1 MFIEKRIEELGIEL
15 PPSSPPGAM
24 YVPVKRLGKALYVSG
39 QVPMKDGKPIYT
51 GKVGSE
57 RSIEYAQEAARLC
70 VINML
75 AALREYL
82 GDLDRVADIV
92 KLQAFVNSETG
103 FTSQHIVAN
112 AASQLLYDIFGE
124 AGRHARTA
132 VGTNQLPMDFTV
144 EIEAIIEIRESG
156 EWDTI
161 SKH

>member
-1 MFIEKRIEELGIEL
+1 MEKRIKELGIEL

-24 YVPVKRLGKALYVSG
+24 YVPVKRLGRALFVSG
-39 QVPMKDGKPIYT
+39 QVPMKDGRPIYT

-75 AALREYL
+75 AAVREYL

-103 FTSQHIVAN
+103 FTNQHIVAN

-124 AGRHARTA
+124 AGRHTRTA

>member
-1 MFIEKRIEELGIEL
+1 MFIEKRIKELGIEL

-24 YVPVKRLGKALYVSG
+24 YVPVKRLGRALFVSG
-39 QVPMKDGKPIYT
+39 QVPMKDGRPIYT

-75 AALREYL
+75 AAVREYL
-82 GDLDRVADIV
+82 GDLDRVANIV
-92 KLQAFVNSETG
+92 KLQTFVNSETG
-103 FTSQHIVAN
+103 FTNQHIVAN
-112 AASQLLYDIFGE
+112 AALQLLYDIFGE
-124 AGRHARTA
+124 AGRHTRTA

>member
-1 MFIEKRIEELGIEL
+1 
-15 PPSSPPGAM
+15 
-24 YVPVKRLGKALYVSG
+24 
-39 QVPMKDGKPIYT
+39 
-51 GKVGSE
+51 
-57 RSIEYAQEAARLC
+57 
-70 VINML
+70 ML
-75 AALREYL
+75 AAVREYL

-103 FTSQHIVAN
+103 FTNQHIVAN

-124 AGRHARTA
+124 AGRHTRTA